1 MIQSFIQNLN
11 NNNFTA
17 FISGGQCYKKYFNKD
32 ENTTDFDIHIY
43 ITYKQLNDKESFIKI
58 YNSIKNLYKNLQKKY
73 ELLPLT
79 KFDYAYFSKKYI
91 EDKLLNKKIEYYNSN
106 IICDLQI
113 EDFDNTYVDISIQ
126 VTPDIK
132 KIKENIEDDF
142 YMSKKSF
149 IKQIN
154 NFYDALLSADNPDQ
168 DKIDKIKNRII
179 FMQKLNLEI

>member
-1 MIQSFIQNLN
+1 MISSFIQELN

-17 FISGGQCYKKYFNKD
+17 YITGGHCYRKYFDTNEETCD
-32 ENTTDFDIHIY
+32 YDIHIF
-43 ITYKQLNDKESFIKI
+43 ITYKQLNDKESFRKI
-58 YNSIKNLYKNLQKKY
+58 YNSIKVLYKNLQKEY

-91 EDKLLNKKIEYYNSN
+91 EAKLLNKKIEYYNSN

-142 YMSKKSF
+142 YISKESF

-154 NFYDALLSADNPDQ
+154 NFYAELLSADNPDK
-168 DKIDKIKNRII
+168 DKIKKIKNRLKFI
-179 FMQKLNLEI
+179 NL

>member
-1 MIQSFIQNLN
+1 MISSFIQELN

-17 FISGGQCYKKYFNKD
+17 YITGGHCYRKYFDTNEETCD
-32 ENTTDFDIHIY
+32 YDIHIF
-43 ITYKQLNDKESFIKI
+43 ITYKQLNDKESFRNI
-58 YNSIKNLYKNLQKKY
+58 YNSIKVLYKNLQKEY

-142 YMSKKSF
+142 YISKESF

-154 NFYDALLSADNPDQ
+154 NFYAELLSADNPDK
-168 DKIDKIKNRII
+168 DKIKKIKNRLKFI
-179 FMQKLNLEI
+179 NL

>member
-1 MIQSFIQNLN
+1 MISSFIQELN

-17 FISGGQCYKKYFNKD
+17 YITGGHCYRKYFDTNEETCD
-32 ENTTDFDIHIY
+32 YDIHIF
-43 ITYKQLNDKESFIKI
+43 ITYKQLNDKESFRKI
-58 YNSIKNLYKNLQKKY
+58 YNSIKVLYKNLQKEY

-142 YMSKKSF
+142 YISKESF

-154 NFYDALLSADNPDQ
+154 NFYAELLSADNPDK
-168 DKIDKIKNRII
+168 DKIKKIKNRLKFI
-179 FMQKLNLEI
+179 NL

>member
-1 MIQSFIQNLN
+1 MLQSFIKNLN
-11 NNNFTA
+11 YNNFIAYIT
-17 FISGGQCYKKYFNKD
+17 GGHCYRKYFDTNEETCD
-32 ENTTDFDIHIY
+32 YDIHIF
-43 ITYKQLNDKESFIKI
+43 ITYKQLNDKESFRKI
-58 YNSIKNLYKNLQKKY
+58 YNSIKVLYKNLQKEY

-79 KFDYAYFSKKYI
+79 KFDYAYFSTKYI

-142 YMSKKSF
+142 YISKESF

-154 NFYDALLSADNPDQ
+154 NFYADLLSADNPDK
-168 DKIDKIKNRII
+168 DKIKKIKNRLKFI
-179 FMQKLNLEI
+179 NL